1 MLQLTNVVEIL
12 QTHVSK
18 IPKLNSVG
26 ENLGQYIDAGDWQ
39 TATIQWSTYY
49 MVNLLHLYKS
59 PVVAVVFVIDSK
71 LE

>member
-1 MLQLTNVVEIL
+1 VVGLRSENSLVTFTFYMLQLTNVVEIL

-39 TATIQWSTYY
+39 TATIQ
-49 MVNLLHLYKS
+49 
-59 PVVAVVFVIDSK
+59 
-71 LE
+71 